1 MPGSNPAV
9 SGGSP
14 RRRSGRSHEAPGDGR
29 PRGMAVAAFERP
41 IGRLGGG
48 TEPGLR
54 AVWRRRIAAGWPH
67 GCGYGDQSQR
77 NRGRLSGATGDKCA
91 FLGKTLWIKSCT
103 VAPRSGPAKLERV
116 WQRR

>member
-41 IGRLGGG
+41 IGRLGVVQNPAYAPSG
-48 TEPGLR
+48 
-54 AVWRRRIAAGWPH
+54 AAGSLQ
-67 GCGYGDQSQR
+67 G
-77 NRGRLSGATGDKCA
+77 GRMAAAMETN
-91 FLGKTLWIKSCT
+91 
-103 VAPRSGPAKLERV
+103 RSGTV
-116 WQRR
+116 DD